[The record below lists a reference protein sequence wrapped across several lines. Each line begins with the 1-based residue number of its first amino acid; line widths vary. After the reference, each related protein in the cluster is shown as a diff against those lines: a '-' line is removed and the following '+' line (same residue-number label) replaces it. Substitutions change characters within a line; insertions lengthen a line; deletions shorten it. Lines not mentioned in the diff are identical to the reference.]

1 MIRVAVLDKSRCKPN
16 DCNHECMTFCPPQR
30 NNVEVIKIDPEI
42 NKAVISEELCIGCTI
57 CVKKCPF
64 GAISIVNLPDELES
78 DCSHRFGVN
87 DFRLYRLPTPK
98 PGQVLGLLGAN
109 GTGKSTALQVLS
121 GRVKPNLGRWF
132 EPPEWDEIIRY
143 YRGSELQPYFE
154 KLSKSTLK
162 TVLKPQNV
170 EQITRS
176 VKGTVSQVLEKVNE
190 RGMLEEIRTR
200 LQLETIWERNLEVLS
215 GGELQRVAI
224 AAACLRKADVYLF
237 DEPSSYLDVKQRV
250 SAVRTIR
257 SLVAP
262 ETLVIVVEHDLAI
275 LDYLSDNVCLFYGKP
290 SVYGIVTKPFGTRV
304 GINVYLDGYLQQ
316 ENVRFR
322 DEAVRFHLRPIPVEW
337 RPESRLLSWPA
348 LSKKLENFS
357 LTADAGEIHVGESIG
372 ILGSN
377 GIGKTTFVKLLA
389 GIITP
394 DEGYIPQTHLRISY
408 KPQYITPDYA
418 GSVQSLLSSV
428 AGGDWGT
435 SIYETTVLNPLQLTP
450 ILDRDVKT
458 LSGGE
463 LQRTAIAVC
472 LSRKAELYL
481 LDEPSAFLDV
491 EQRLDMAKALRR
503 LVENQGAA
511 AFVVEHDVVAL
522 DFIANSLIT
531 FQGTPGIDGHAASPA
546 GLRKG
551 MNNFLKQMGVT
562 FRRDLHSGRPRVNK
576 DDSWMDRHQK
586 ELNEYYYVP
595 TAEEKE

>member
-30 NNVEVIKIDPEI
+30 NNVEVIKIDPAI

-57 CVKKCPF
+57 CVKKCPY

-87 DFRLYRLPTPK
+87 DFRLYRLPIPR

-121 GRVKPNLGRWF
+121 GRVKPNLGKWF
-132 EPPEWDEIIRY
+132 EPPEWEEIIRY

-154 KLSKSTLK
+154 KLSKSNLK

-170 EQITRS
+170 EQVARS
-176 VKGTVSQVLEKVNE
+176 AKGTVSQILQRVNE
-190 RGMLEEIRTR
+190 RDALEEMKTR
-200 LQLETIWERNLEVLS
+200 LQLETVWDRNIEVLS

-257 SLVAP
+257 SLLNP
-262 ETLVIVVEHDLAI
+262 ETHVVVVEHDLAL

-290 SVYGIVTKPFGTRV
+290 SVYGIVTQPFGTRV
-304 GINVYLDGYLQQ
+304 GINIYLDGYLQQ

-322 DEAVRFHLRPIPVEW
+322 DEAVRFHLRPVPVEW
-337 RPESRLLSWPA
+337 RPEDRLLAWPK

-357 LTADAGEIHVGESIG
+357 LTADPGEIHIGESIG
-372 ILGSN
+372 ILGPN

-389 GIITP
+389 GVITP
-394 DEGYIPQTHLRISY
+394 DEGYIPQTHIRISY
-408 KPQYITPDYA
+408 KPQYITPDYD
-418 GSVQSLLSSV
+418 GNVQSLLSSV
-428 AGGDWGT
+428 AGGEYGT
-435 SIYETTVLNPLQLTP
+435 SIYESTILNPLQLTE
-450 ILDRDVKT
+450 ILDREVKT

-463 LQRTAIAVC
+463 LQRTAIAIS

-491 EQRLDMAKALRR
+491 EQRLRMARTVKRI
-503 LVENQGAA
+503 VESRGAA
-511 AFVVEHDVVAL
+511 AFVVEHDVVTL

-531 FQGTPGIDGHAASPA
+531 FHGTPSLEGNAAAPS

-551 MNNFLKQMGVT
+551 MNNFLKEMGVT

-576 DDSWMDRHQK
+576 DNSWMDRHQK

-595 TAEEKE
+595 TAEQKE

>member
-1 MIRVAVLDKSRCKPN
+1 MIRVAVLDKGRCKPN

-78 DCSHRFGVN
+78 NCSHRFGAN
-87 DFRLYRLPTPK
+87 DFRLYRLPIPR

-121 GRVKPNLGRWF
+121 GRVRPNLGRWF
-132 EPPEWDEIIRY
+132 EPPEWEEIIRY

-154 KLSKSTLK
+154 KLSKSDLK

-170 EQITRS
+170 EQVARS
-176 VKGTVSQVLEKVNE
+176 VKGTVGEILERVNE
-190 RGMLEEIRTR
+190 IEALDEMKSRLE
-200 LQLETIWERNLEVLS
+200 LETVWNRNVEVLS

-257 SLVAP
+257 SLLTP
-262 ETLVIVVEHDLAI
+262 DTRVIVVEHDLAL

-290 SVYGIVTKPFGTRV
+290 SVYGIVTVPFGTRV

-322 DEAVRFHLRPIPVEW
+322 DEAVRFHLRPVPVEW
-337 RPESRLLSWPA
+337 RPEDRLLEWPK

-357 LTADAGEIHVGESIG
+357 LSAAPGEIHVGESIG
-372 ILGSN
+372 ILGPN

-394 DEGYIPQTHLRISY
+394 DEGFIPQTRIRISY
-408 KPQYITPDYA
+408 KPQYITPDYE
-418 GSVQSLLSSV
+418 GNVQSLISSV
-428 AGGDWGT
+428 AGGDYGT
-435 SIYETTVLNPLQLTP
+435 SLYETTVLQPLQLNE
-450 ILDRDVKT
+450 ILDREVKT

-463 LQRTAIAVC
+463 LQRTAIAIC

-491 EQRLDMAKALRR
+491 EQRLSMARTVKRI
-503 LVENQGAA
+503 VESRGAA
-511 AFVVEHDVVAL
+511 AFVVEHDVVTL

-531 FQGTPGIDGHAASPA
+531 FTGTPGIQGTAAVPC

-551 MNNFLKQMGVT
+551 MNNFLKEMSVT

-576 DDSWMDRHQK
+576 DNSWMDRHQK